1 MISSLHLQHFSQY
14 PSSSQQC
21 SLLHHSNI
29 VIRSFSLH
37 PQILLWHFQGLL
49 SLQEPHLLFSV
60 STIFQSL
67 SLSPGTFPLLP
78 FLFTYSYINWYSNI
92 DDYPLS
98 LFLINSNYVWSSCLY
113 YVVTLNI
120 DIPQHFHFFIFCC
133 SFRDVFIPFLV
144 CSNLFFLQR
153 SQRTFFATLSCCLL

>member
-49 SLQEPHLLFSV
+49 SLQEPHLPFSV

-92 DDYPLS
+92 DDYPLL
-98 LFLINSNYVWSSCLY
+98 LFLIFSN

-120 DIPQHFHFFIFCC
+120 DISQHFHFFVFCC
-133 SFRDVFIPFLV
+133 SFWDVFIPFLV